1 MLTKPMRYFDHAATT
16 VMRESARE
24 AWYKASCEFNPAG
37 QYQLGRRARSVLED
51 AREQVAALIGCEPI
65 EVIFTASGT
74 EADNIALKGLW
85 RARNLISPRVI
96 STEIEHSAVFE
107 TARYLGSLGAELE
120 LLPVDSS
127 GFVYDPADVLDTPAA
142 VATCMWANNETGA
155 IQDVAQIG
163 EKLAAT
169 GTPFHIDAV
178 QVLGKLPIKF
188 DSLNATT
195 LAGSGHKF
203 GGPRGVGILVARRSP
218 APEPLFHGG
227 GQERGIRSGTVDVAG
242 AAGLAAALQEACDEM
257 DSHEQRLH
265 RLKCTL
271 IDAIQAAIPDAR
283 LNTPEHSLATHV
295 NISIP
300 GAEGDSLIM
309 LLDSHG
315 IAASTGSACANG
327 VNRASR
333 VLLAQGLSESL
344 ARGTLRL
351 SMGYTTTDEDVAYL
365 IEHLPKVIAQAKAAG
380 MA

>member
-1 MLTKPMRYFDHAATT
+1 MRYFDHAATT

-24 AWYKASCEFNPAG
+24 AWCKASYEFNPAG

-51 AREQVAALIGCEPI
+51 AREQVAALVGCEPI

-85 RARNLISPRVI
+85 RARSDVSSRVI
-96 STEIEHSAVFE
+96 STAIEHSAVFD
-107 TARYLGSLGAELE
+107 TVRYLETLGANLE
-120 LLPVDSS
+120 LLPADSS
-127 GFVYDPADVLDTPAA
+127 GFVYDPADVFSEPAA

-155 IQDVAQIG
+155 IQDVAQFG
-163 EKLAAT
+163 EKLART

-188 DSLNATT
+188 SELNATT

-203 GGPRGVGILVARRSP
+203 GGPRGAGILIAKRSP

-257 DSHEQRLH
+257 DSQQR
-265 RLKCTL
+265 RLREFKCLL
-271 IDAIQAAIPDAR
+271 IDAIQAAVPDVQ
-283 LNTPEHSLATHV
+283 LNTPQHSLSTHV

-351 SMGYTTTDEDVAYL
+351 SMGYTTTEEDVNYL
-365 IEHLPKVIAQAKAAG
+365 IDKLPKVIAQAKRAG